1 MRINR
6 LDLTRY
12 GRFTDQIFDFGT
24 ATAGK
29 PDLHI
34 IYGPNEAGKSTTF
47 SALLDLLF
55 GIEHKSRYNFLHPYP
70 SMKIGASL
78 QMQNGVQELVRT
90 KARLNSLQDEA
101 GRALPDTLITT
112 ELGDIDRD
120 AYRTM
125 FSLDDDTLEQ
135 GGEAIL
141 ASKGNLGE
149 LLFSASAG
157 LSGLSQNLTKL
168 RSQSEL
174 FYKPNARSGELADLK
189 AQLQDI
195 EAKKAELDAKSSATA
210 YAKLSDAHHAAQAE
224 YQQALRD
231 HVETRSRISETEAM
245 LNALPRLHRLH
256 GLQQQLLAYDDL
268 PDTPF
273 GWAEELPKL
282 VVQDV
287 ELRTREQ
294 SQMAAIATLQEEL
307 SAIDLDERALQ
318 AAGSTEHL
326 QVLRARF
333 LTAEKDLPER
343 EITFRAEQQALQAL
357 LLRLGQSKEK
367 NPQDLLINVQTETEL
382 RSLIESR
389 SGIEAALKLTQQ
401 ELETAEDRLTAAR
414 EKLEKNGTVFDH
426 QQTANF
432 SALTVLLTRL
442 RSEDHTAFLR
452 QAEALVREDEAELR
466 ELLQILPYWQFDA
479 QDDLEASLTK
489 LARLSVP
496 EASMIEA
503 EGEAIQNLQTR
514 ITQTNV
520 VTDESRKEVTQLE
533 AQLAVLSEASLLI
546 TEEEA
551 VSLRQMR
558 DSAWHQHR
566 QTLDTVTA
574 ESFETLLKRDDK
586 AVHSRLTK
594 AGELARAFQL
604 KERLAVVHA
613 QMSLNDTTRITFE
626 AQLKQ
631 SSEQLAIW
639 QGQILAGHEPAL
651 AATTLLRWLERRE
664 KLLQKRQNWLR
675 SCRSRD
681 DKQTQIKEA
690 ETQLIKA
697 LQNIGVARV
706 SDQLAELMPQAGALS
721 EQFSQINTLQ
731 NAIEERSQDLAQR
744 QKAAVQVTSQ
754 NEHWQLAWQTACEK
768 TWLGQ
773 AGAVPAIDQVREIL
787 NLTAELAPL
796 LERSAD
802 MSERIGKMQQD
813 QAIFRSEI
821 EALAHR
827 LKVPL
832 ITAAGNAIPSLEI
845 AAQIE
850 QIIQTARQQQQ
861 KLHDLSHKLE
871 QAEQGMSELAQQ
883 IAVSDARKTDMLRH
897 FDAENLSEVG
907 QKIQAA
913 KEKTRLEESCENEAQ
928 ILISALKTTELAEAE
943 QILSQTD
950 IVALKTELQDL
961 QAQDETQDQHKQ
973 EQYRLWKQAEQS
985 LRDAES
991 GDNSVAQL
999 DEQRRTLLLEIEE
1012 RSKRYL
1018 RLRFGITAAE
1028 QALRLYR
1035 DQHRSTMMARAS
1047 EAFATISQG
1056 AYRQLTTQTDRDNE
1070 ILIAIAADGSSKT
1083 AEELSKGTRFQ
1094 LYLALRVAG
1103 YYEFI
1108 HAQRPMPFIADDI
1121 METFDDDRSRET
1133 FQIFAQM
1140 AKQGQVIYLTHHQHL
1155 CDIAREVCPDVRM
1168 HELTP
1173 RQFA

>member
-12 GRFTDQIFDFGT
+12 GRFTDQVFDFGA

-78 QMQNGVQELVRT
+78 QMQTGMQELVRT
-90 KARLNSLQDEA
+90 KARVNSLQDEA
-101 GRALPDTLITT
+101 GRALLDTLITT

-189 AQLQDI
+189 AQLHDI
-195 EAKKAELDAKSSATA
+195 EVKKAELDAKSSATA
-210 YAKLSDAHHAAQAE
+210 YAKLSEAHQAAQAE
-224 YQQALRD
+224 YQQALRN

-245 LNALPRLHRLH
+245 LNALPRLYRLQ
-256 GLQQQLLAYDDL
+256 GLQQQLSAFADL

-294 SQMAAIATLQEEL
+294 SQEASIDILQQELAAINPDQA
-307 SAIDLDERALQ
+307 ALQ
-318 AAGSTEHL
+318 AIGSTEHL

-343 EITFRAEQQALQAL
+343 EMTYRSEQQALQAL
-357 LLRLGQSKEK
+357 VLRLGQSKET

-389 SGIEAALKLTQQ
+389 SGIDAAMMLAEQ
-401 ELETAEDRLTAAR
+401 ELETAQDKLTTAIA
-414 EKLEKNGTVFDH
+414 KLEKPGTGFDH
-426 QQTANF
+426 KQTVNF
-432 SALTVLLTRL
+432 SALTALLARL
-442 RSEDHTAFLR
+442 RSEDPTVSLR
-452 QAEALVREDEAELR
+452 QADMLAREDEAELR
-466 ELLQILPYWQFDA
+466 ELLQILPYWQFYV
-479 QDDLEASLTK
+479 QSDLDASLTT
-489 LARLSVP
+489 LARLTVP
-496 EASMIEA
+496 EASAIETTDNT
-503 EGEAIQNLQTR
+503 IQNLQAR
-514 ITQTNV
+514 MTQAD
-520 VTDESRKEVTQLE
+520 VTTEEARKEAIQLQ
-533 AQLAVLSEASLLI
+533 AQLAVLSEASFLI

-551 VSLRQMR
+551 LNLRQMR
-558 DSAWHQHR
+558 DTAWQQHR
-566 QTLDTVTA
+566 QMLDADTA
-574 ESFETLLKRDDK
+574 LSFETLLKRDDK
-586 AVHSRLTK
+586 AVNSRLTK

-604 KERLAVVHA
+604 KERLAVVNA
-613 QMSLNDTTRITFE
+613 QVMLSETSRNVLE

-631 SSEQLAIW
+631 SSEQLYIW
-639 QGQILAGHEPAL
+639 QRKILPDHEPAL
-651 AATTLLRWLERRE
+651 AANTLLRWLERRE
-664 KLLQKRQNWLR
+664 ALLQKRQNWLR

-681 DKQTQIKEA
+681 ENQAQITEV
-690 ETQLIKA
+690 ETQLKKA
-697 LQNIGVARV
+697 LHNIGVTPV
-706 SDQLAELMPQAGALS
+706 SDRLTELLQQAGVLS
-721 EQFSQINTLQ
+721 EQFSTINALQ
-731 NAIEERSQDLAQR
+731 NLIEERKQDVQQR
-744 QKAAVQVTSQ
+744 EKTATQVQNQ
-754 NEHWQLAWQTACEK
+754 NEAWQQSWQLACQK
-768 TWLGQ
+768 TWLGKT
-773 AGAVPAIDQVREIL
+773 GTNPAIDQVREIL

-802 MSERIGKMQQD
+802 MSERIVKMQQD
-813 QAIFRSEI
+813 QALFRSEI
-821 EALAHR
+821 EVLAHR
-827 LKVPL
+827 LNVPL
-832 ITAAGNAIPSLEI
+832 RSAAGHEVPLLEI

-850 QIIQTARQQQQ
+850 TSIQTARQQQL
-861 KLHDLSHKLE
+861 KLQELNRKLE
-871 QAEQGMSELAQQ
+871 QAEQSMVDLAQQ
-883 IAVSDARKTDMLRH
+883 IAVTDARKTEMLRH
-897 FDAENLSEVG
+897 FDAENLAEVG
-907 QKIQAA
+907 QKIQAV
-913 KEKTRLEESCENEAQ
+913 KEKNRLEDSCENESQ
-928 ILISALKTTELAEAE
+928 LLITALKTTELAEAE
-943 QILSQTD
+943 HILSQTD
-950 IVALKTELQDL
+950 VAALKADLQQL

-973 EQYRLWKQAEQS
+973 EHYRLWKQAEQS
-985 LRDAES
+985 LRDAEN

-999 DEQRRTLLLEIEE
+999 DERRRTLLLEIEE

-1140 AKQGQVIYLTHHQHL
+1140 ATQGQVIYLTHHQHL

-1173 RQFA
+1173 RQFT